1 MFQRFFLEGN
11 WPYWAKCGKIC
22 LQKPLK
28 YGQTQPNFAHFL
40 ASLFWP
46 DGTTSFLYWVTLSK
60 TVSFQDNSTLAVK
73 LGLPIE
79 DHHQTHPWGIFFT
92 ILGTVLLDF
101 DADSCQ
107 SPSRAYLLDV
117 TVPGTVHKGYDSS
130 SWVELSWTYAV
141 HPRLSNRLR
150 ENYT

>member
-1 MFQRFFLEGN
+1 MMSLINHRVCNGPLLMVTQVFVFL
-11 WPYWAKCGKIC
+11 
-22 LQKPLK
+22 LL
-28 YGQTQPNFAHFL
+28 
-40 ASLFWP
+40 
-46 DGTTSFLYWVTLSK
+46 
-60 TVSFQDNSTLAVK
+60 QDNSTLAVK

-117 TVPGTVHKGYDSS
+117 TVPGM
-130 SWVELSWTYAV
+130 
-141 HPRLSNRLR
+141 
-150 ENYT
+150 